1 MIRDVRSTRPLPV
14 RIGLAILGVP
24 LAMTGAWAAFAPRSF
39 YDHFPGGGHAWVSA
53 DGPYNQHLV
62 RDFGQLNLGF
72 VVLFAVVAVTLERHL
87 LRAVLGAY
95 LVPAVLH
102 LIYHLNHL
110 GLYGTSDAVG
120 NVTGLSLAVV
130 LPIAIVLIDAAPP
143 SVRAAPAARS
153 NPSARRAETGP
164 LS

>member
-1 MIRDVRSTRPLPV
+1 MIRDMPSPHPTPARA
-14 RIGLAILGVP
+14 GLALLGVP
-24 LAMTGAWAAFAPRSF
+24 LAITGAWAAFAPRSF
-39 YDHFPGGGHAWVSA
+39 YDQFPGGGHAWVAA

-102 LIYHLNHL
+102 LTYHLNHL
-110 GLYGTSDAVG
+110 GLYRTGDAVA
-120 NVTGLSLAVV
+120 NVAGLSLAVV
-130 LPIAIVLIDAAPP
+130 LPIAVVLVD
-143 SVRAAPAARS
+143 AAPAAG
-153 NPSARRAETGP
+153 SATPGGP
-164 LS
+164 RQRVATRI